1 MRQIL
6 TPDHLR
12 GRMLGVNMI
21 FFMGG
26 PQLGEFE
33 AGLLAQLTT
42 PVFSVV
48 SGGVATILAVAAIA
62 YVYPSLRAYRE
73 DRLVRETPA

>member
-1 MRQIL
+1 MV

-12 GRMLGVNMI
+12 GRMTAVNMV

-33 AGLLAQLTT
+33 AGVVAKYFGAPLVGHVGRDCLPPTVAWIGMKAQTLRDYRGET
-42 PVFSVV
+42 S
-48 SGGVATILAVAAIA
+48 AASA
-62 YVYPSLRAYRE
+62 
-73 DRLVRETPA
+73 